1 MALMTLLCRSQKR
14 TIVIEATQSLKRSK
28 SQKPL
33 GPVPTTTYP
42 RKKRTQS
49 QTDDPVNQE
58 NLSKKHPKGQPV
70 IRRSRVG
77 RVLAAKSGTLLATM
91 KRFGATKN
99 SWTFRNGRFAY
110 DDVKLQGRWEME
122 HFFPTGKELVLSQ
135 YELATDFQTLPPSDA
150 PICFK
155 RAVIGLGSQCALSYC
170 EKNIPT
176 EVYQS
181 FREELSEYY
190 WDKPET
196 WSKHLT
202 TSRDAIEKDVAK
214 AQAQQTSE
222 DRQQDLKK
230 SDKSPLKCL
239 DLARYYNFEGV
250 SEGHSLEQGE
260 KPNRVGQQYPDT
272 ADPEE
277 NYRNEYQQPST
288 PDNNTQGESKRQL
301 VVGIIQ
307 REKSRKVINDQD
319 LIMGLV
325 QAGFRVKWMS
335 FDHGCGLAETAYL
348 LRDVNVLISPHGN
361 AIGTSVFMP
370 NDAVPTIISVD
381 NSRYRESNYVDD
393 AAKERC
399 PLYKDLEGGAKVLQN
414 APLVLG
420 LPPSM
425 IKTDADKKL
434 MSFEERQQMIQ
445 HNREYVASHADAR
458 ALAYQELEEMI
469 QADVSSALVG
479 KYGEDI
485 WSFYANFWK
494 AIPRYVDVPR
504 VVKFVQG
511 LQADSDQEKESGKAV
526 GKYEHFINYVR
537 KSQACGSEICT
548 DILERNVADDT
559 SAFGQHSIDN
569 VALWGQP
576 TLESAKLRVGVKDV
590 KDWQFD
596 VQL

>member
-1 MALMTLLCRSQKR
+1 
-14 TIVIEATQSLKRSK
+14 
-28 SQKPL
+28 
-33 GPVPTTTYP
+33 
-42 RKKRTQS
+42 
-49 QTDDPVNQE
+49 
-58 NLSKKHPKGQPV
+58 
-70 IRRSRVG
+70 
-77 RVLAAKSGTLLATM
+77 TM

-135 YELATDFQTLPPSDA
+135 YELATDFQTLPPMDA

-170 EKNIPT
+170 EKNIPA

-181 FREELSEYY
+181 FREELAEYY

-196 WSKHLT
+196 WSKHLIA
-202 TSRDAIEKDVAK
+202 SQNAIEKDAAK
-214 AQAQQTSE
+214 AQVQQTGE
-222 DRQQDLKK
+222 NREQDLKK

-239 DLARYYNFEGV
+239 DLARYYNFEEAG
-250 SEGHSLEQGE
+250 EGHALEQGE
-260 KPNRVGQQYPDT
+260 KPSRVGQRYPDA

-277 NYRNEYQQPST
+277 NYQNKYQQPST
-288 PDNNTQGESKRQL
+288 PDNSTQNKSKRQL

-319 LIMGLV
+319 LITGLV

-370 NDAVPTIISVD
+370 NDSVPTIISVD
-381 NSRYRESNYVDD
+381 NSRYKERWFMYTATALGQRFISTVCGPNNYVDD
-393 AAKERC
+393 ATKERC
-399 PLYKDLEGGAKVLQN
+399 PFYKDLEGGVKVLQS

-425 IKTDADKKL
+425 IKSDADKKR
-434 MSFEERQQMIQ
+434 MDFEQRQQMIQ

-458 ALAYQELEEMI
+458 ALAHQELEEMI
-469 QADVSSALVG
+469 KADVSSELYQ

-485 WSFYANFWK
+485 WTFYSNFWK

-511 LQADSDQEKESGKAV
+511 LQADSEREKESDKAI
-526 GKYEHFINYVR
+526 GRYEHFINYVR
-537 KSQACGSEICT
+537 KSQACGTDICT
-548 DILERNVADDT
+548 DILERNVADAT

-576 TLESAKLRVGVKDV
+576 TLESAKLRVDVKDV
-590 KDWQFD
+590 KNWQFD